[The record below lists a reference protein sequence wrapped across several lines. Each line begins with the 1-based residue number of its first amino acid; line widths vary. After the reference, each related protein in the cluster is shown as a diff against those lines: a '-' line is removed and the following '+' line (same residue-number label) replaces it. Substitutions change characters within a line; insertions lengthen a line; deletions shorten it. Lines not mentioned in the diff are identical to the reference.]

1 MGVESL
7 RDDQWV
13 RLEPFV
19 PGGRAGKRG
28 RPSDARRFLDAV
40 LWLARTGARWRDL
53 PQDRFG
59 PYDTIKRRY
68 YRWIAAGVFERIFAA
83 VSADPDLEW
92 ISIDATVIRAHP
104 QAAGARRK
112 RGEQKPKLTIRR
124 SVAPAA
130 ASVPSCTP

>member
-1 MGVESL
+1 MDNEGL
-7 RDDQWV
+7 RDDQWA

-19 PGGRAGKRG
+19 PGGSPGKRG
-28 RPSDARRFLDAV
+28 PRSDGRRFLDAV
-40 LWLARTGARWRDL
+40 LWLARTGARWCDL
-53 PQDRFG
+53 PADRFG

-68 YRWIAAGVFERIFAA
+68 YRWVEAGVFERIFAA

-112 RGEQKPKLTIRR
+112 RGERKPRR
-124 SVAPAA
+124 SDAHGAA
-130 ASVPSCTP
+130 LAASCTP